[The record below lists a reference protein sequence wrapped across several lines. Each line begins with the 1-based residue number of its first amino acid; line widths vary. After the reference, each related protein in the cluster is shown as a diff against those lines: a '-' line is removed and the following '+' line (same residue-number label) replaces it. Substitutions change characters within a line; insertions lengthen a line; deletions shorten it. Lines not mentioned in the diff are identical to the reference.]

1 MKAYRMFLWCGRRDL
16 NPSSPIGMPLTN
28 VDRDNFLAFLNMK
41 GYNNRTIKD
50 VIHYLE
56 KYQFEINDPKD
67 IICLFS
73 KIKTAKRHVIF
84 SVRVLLNYF
93 ETLGYDKKHLD
104 KLRNAIPC
112 IKSGID
118 LRIPSEQQILK
129 SLDKLESA
137 PKKYVAVYNLLL
149 DSGLRLVESVTLIN
163 EFKEAAEINCF
174 FRCIL
179 GKFRG
184 TKSAYYGH
192 FSKGTFEQIQE
203 VKEKIKTLNASHYFT
218 KMGYVPS
225 KYLRKFSFDKMI
237 ELEVPESIA
246 DFIQGRV
253 PRRIGARH
261 YMALARQASKFYP
274 RYLDYVKNLRRG

>member
-1 MKAYRMFLWCGRRDL
+1 
-16 NPSSPIGMPLTN
+16 
-28 VDRDNFLAFLNMK
+28 MK
-41 GYNNRTIKD
+41 GYSNRTIKD

-56 KYQFEINDPKD
+56 KYPVEINDPQD
-67 IICLFS
+67 MINLFS
-73 KIKTAKRHVIF
+73 KVKTAKRHVTF
-84 SVRVLLNYF
+84 SFRVLLNYY

-104 KLRNAIPC
+104 RLRAAIPN

-118 LRIPSEQQILK
+118 LRIPTENQILK

-137 PKKYVAVYNLLL
+137 PKKYVAIYNLLL
-149 DSGLRLVESVTLIN
+149 DSGLRLVEGVALIN
-163 EFKEAAEINCF
+163 GYKGADEINGF
-174 FRCIL
+174 FRCSL

-192 FSKGTFEQIQE
+192 FSKGTFEQIQD
-203 VKEKIKTLNASHYFT
+203 VKQEIKTLNASHYFT
-218 KMGYVPS
+218 KMRYIPS

-237 ELEVPESIA
+237 ELEVPESVA

-253 PRRIGARH
+253 PRRVGAKH

-274 RYLDYVKNLRRG
+274 RYLDYIENLRRG